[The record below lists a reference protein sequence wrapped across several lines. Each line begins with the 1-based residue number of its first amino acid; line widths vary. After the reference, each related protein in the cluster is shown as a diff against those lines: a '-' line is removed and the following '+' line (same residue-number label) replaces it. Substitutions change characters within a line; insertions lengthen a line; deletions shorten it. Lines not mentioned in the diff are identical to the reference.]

1 MYWYVLYVMVCTGMH
16 LHVLKQI
23 VHIDEYWLVLDC
35 ICVYWYLLTVYWYV
49 WHVSIVCIYLLYSVI
64 QTVCTIG
71 TY

>member
-35 ICVYWYLLTVYWYV
+35 ICVYWYLLTFNGCVVILMSIGWYLTV
-49 WHVSIVCIYLLYSVI
+49 F
-64 QTVCTIG
+64 VCTS